1 MNSQITS
8 YLLVIITITLIFN
21 SKVTTRADKSAPTP
35 GETSDSSD
43 SSGSSES
50 SDFISNGGDF
60 MEQIESYLD
69 SMIQPKYVVGYGY
82 NSGPVY
88 QHQGSG
94 FEENYEQKELK
105 NVKNQEDED
114 VKSVL
119 KGLKQV

>member
-1 MNSQITS
+1 MNSQITL

-21 SKVTTRADKSAPTP
+21 CKVTTTITDQQQHESKST
-35 GETSDSSD
+35 E
-43 SSGSSES
+43 SSEFS
-50 SDFISNGGDF
+50 SDFISNNGDF

-88 QHQGSG
+88 QQQGSG

-105 NVKNQEDED
+105 NVKNHDDED